1 MTSHLH
7 IRDLFG
13 EAAAGVVQRPGRSAL
28 TMLGTVLG
36 VGVFVGVLGLTATAG
51 NQISQRFTEL
61 AATEVYVQ
69 DVGNTSHDFPAS
81 SFPGDADDKATQLD
95 GVRNA
100 GVWWPLSN
108 DVIETVHAGPGADN
122 AASSAVSV
130 FAASPGLLRAI
141 RPEIREG
148 RLYDGFHE
156 THGQRVAVLGKGAAS
171 ALGIGSLDQ
180 RPAIMISSTAFT
192 VIGVV
197 SDVEREPGLLN
208 AVLIPRTT
216 SEQLWGQ
223 AEPDQGA
230 KMLVDADAGAAPV
243 VATQIAL
250 ALRPDKPD
258 AFKVTP
264 PPNPRDLRE
273 AVAAD
278 LSGLFFVLAGI
289 CLVVGAI
296 GIANTTLVAVLER
309 VPEIGLRR
317 AVGARP
323 RHIAAQFLAE
333 AGLLGTIGGCL
344 GASIGIIAVVVI
356 AAVNEWTP
364 VMDPSLLL
372 PSPLLGTV
380 VGVVSGVYP
389 ALRAARIEP
398 MDALR
403 SG

>member
-1 MTSHLH
+1 
-7 IRDLFG
+7 
-13 EAAAGVVQRPGRSAL
+13 
-28 TMLGTVLG
+28 MLGTVLG

-69 DVGNTSHDFPAS
+69 DVGNTSYDFPAS
-81 SFPGDADDKATQLD
+81 SFPSDADDKAARLD
-95 GVRNA
+95 GVRSA
-100 GVWWPLSN
+100 GVWWPLAN
-108 DVIETVHAGPGADN
+108 DVLETVAAGPGADS
-122 AASSAVSV
+122 AARSAISV
-130 FAASPGLLRAI
+130 FAASPGLLGAI
-141 RPEIREG
+141 RPEVQEG
-148 RLYDGFHE
+148 RLYDDFHE
-156 THGQRVAVLGKGAAS
+156 TAGQRVAVLGKGAAS
-171 ALGIGSLDQ
+171 ALGIGSLAQ
-180 RPAIMISSTAFT
+180 RPAIMISSMAFT

-208 AVLIPRTT
+208 AVLLPRTT
-216 SEQLWGQ
+216 AEQLWGQ
-223 AEPDQGA
+223 AEPDRGA
-230 KMLVDADAGAAPV
+230 KMLVDADPGAAPI
-243 VATQIAL
+243 VATQIAI

-323 RHIAAQFLAE
+323 RHIAAQFLTE
-333 AGLLGTIGGCL
+333 AGLLGTIGGCV

-356 AAVNEWTP
+356 AAVNQWTP
-364 VMDPSLLL
+364 VMDPALLL

-380 VGVVSGVYP
+380 VGIVSGVYP

-403 SG
+403 VG

>member
-1 MTSHLH
+1 M
-7 IRDLFG
+7 
-13 EAAAGVVQRPGRSAL
+13 
-28 TMLGTVLG
+28 
-36 VGVFVGVLGLTATAG
+36 
-51 NQISQRFTEL
+51 
-61 AATEVYVQ
+61 
-69 DVGNTSHDFPAS
+69 
-81 SFPGDADDKATQLD
+81 
-95 GVRNA
+95 
-100 GVWWPLSN
+100 
-108 DVIETVHAGPGADN
+108 
-122 AASSAVSV
+122 
-130 FAASPGLLRAI
+130 
-141 RPEIREG
+141 
-148 RLYDGFHE
+148 
-156 THGQRVAVLGKGAAS
+156 
-171 ALGIGSLDQ
+171 
-180 RPAIMISSTAFT
+180 
-192 VIGVV
+192 
-197 SDVEREPGLLN
+197 
-208 AVLIPRTT
+208 
-216 SEQLWGQ
+216 
-223 AEPDQGA
+223 
-230 KMLVDADAGAAPV
+230 
-243 VATQIAL
+243 
-250 ALRPDKPD
+250 
-258 AFKVTP
+258 TP

-372 PSPLLGTV
+372 PSPLLGTI